1 MKLKEKYNI
10 PLFLAA
16 FALVVFFVILLL
28 LFPTQMNNGISA
40 AFNWCT
46 SAAGTPVQLLNLS
59 LIILSLYIAL
69 SKYGNVKL
77 GKGKPKYSTFS
88 WLGMIFTSGLG
99 AATMY
104 WGIVEWTF
112 LYNANPLVTSGGVV
126 SDVARYEW
134 AFAYHWFHWSPFVQL
149 IYTACGVACGYLYY
163 NRKKTT
169 TLSLGETMSYD
180 FKVKKPKVMSSIVD
194 VVFIFS
200 VISSAAITVGLGLPA
215 IGQAAGY
222 VFNFTPGQNFYYI
235 LILSIALVYFIT
247 SYIGLDKG
255 MKNISNWCCYGVI
268 ALGAYVLIV
277 GPTRFILDS
286 YLSGASM
293 TLNNLPRM
301 LLWLDPIGEN
311 CFPQWW
317 TVWDWLYS
325 ASFGTF
331 TGLFLARISE
341 GRSLRSITIGV
352 ATGTPLGLFCYNGIM
367 SNYGIWL
374 DKNGIVDLTGMTAN
388 GQSYEAIVEVFK
400 TLPMPKVVA
409 LVFCVVGALFLAT
422 TLDSS
427 TFTAANIIEKNRP
440 EGVDPSPVHRL
451 CWSILCTVIPLV
463 CLLINVDLNV
473 FKSLGIV
480 VALPILVVEV
490 FLLWYVVKQLRE
502 DYGMM
507 TDVEIKKLFADEPVA
522 EAAKKN

>member
-311 CFPQWW
+311 CFPQW
-317 TVWDWLYS
+317 
-325 ASFGTF
+325 
-331 TGLFLARISE
+331 
-341 GRSLRSITIGV
+341 
-352 ATGTPLGLFCYNGIM
+352 
-367 SNYGIWL
+367 
-374 DKNGIVDLTGMTAN
+374 
-388 GQSYEAIVEVFK
+388 
-400 TLPMPKVVA
+400 
-409 LVFCVVGALFLAT
+409 
-422 TLDSS
+422 
-427 TFTAANIIEKNRP
+427 
-440 EGVDPSPVHRL
+440 
-451 CWSILCTVIPLV
+451 
-463 CLLINVDLNV
+463 
-473 FKSLGIV
+473 
-480 VALPILVVEV
+480 
-490 FLLWYVVKQLRE
+490 
-502 DYGMM
+502 
-507 TDVEIKKLFADEPVA
+507 
-522 EAAKKN
+522 

>member
-1 MKLKEKYNI
+1 
-10 PLFLAA
+10 
-16 FALVVFFVILLL
+16 
-28 LFPTQMNNGISA
+28 
-40 AFNWCT
+40 
-46 SAAGTPVQLLNLS
+46 
-59 LIILSLYIAL
+59 
-69 SKYGNVKL
+69 
-77 GKGKPKYSTFS
+77 
-88 WLGMIFTSGLG
+88 
-99 AATMY
+99 
-104 WGIVEWTF
+104 
-112 LYNANPLVTSGGVV
+112 
-126 SDVARYEW
+126 
-134 AFAYHWFHWSPFVQL
+134 
-149 IYTACGVACGYLYY
+149 
-163 NRKKTT
+163 
-169 TLSLGETMSYD
+169 MSYD

-235 LILSIALVYFIT
+235 LILSIGLVYFIT

-286 YLSGASM
+286 YLSGVSM

-301 LLWLDPIGEN
+301 LLWLDPIGES

-325 ASFGTF
+325 ASFGPF

-480 VALPILVVEV
+480 VALPILLVEV
-490 FLLWYVVKQLRE
+490 FLLWYVAKQLRE

-507 TDVEIKKLFADEPVA
+507 TEVEIKKLFADEPVA

>member
-46 SAAGTPVQLLNLS
+46 SAAGTPVQLMNLS
-59 LIILSLYIAL
+59 LIILSLYIAF

-134 AFAYHWFHWSPFVQL
+134 AFAYHWHHWSPFVQL

-235 LILSIALVYFIT
+235 LILSIALVYFI
-247 SYIGLDKG
+247 
-255 MKNISNWCCYGVI
+255 
-268 ALGAYVLIV
+268 
-277 GPTRFILDS
+277 
-286 YLSGASM
+286 
-293 TLNNLPRM
+293 
-301 LLWLDPIGEN
+301 
-311 CFPQWW
+311 
-317 TVWDWLYS
+317 
-325 ASFGTF
+325 
-331 TGLFLARISE
+331 
-341 GRSLRSITIGV
+341 
-352 ATGTPLGLFCYNGIM
+352 GIM

-480 VALPILVVEV
+480 VALPILLVEV
-490 FLLWYVVKQLRE
+490 FLLWYVAKQLRE

-507 TDVEIKKLFADEPVA
+507 NEVEIKKLFADEPVA
-522 EAAKKN
+522 DAAKKN

>member
-1 MKLKEKYNI
+1 M
-10 PLFLAA
+10 
-16 FALVVFFVILLL
+16 
-28 LFPTQMNNGISA
+28 
-40 AFNWCT
+40 
-46 SAAGTPVQLLNLS
+46 
-59 LIILSLYIAL
+59 
-69 SKYGNVKL
+69 
-77 GKGKPKYSTFS
+77 
-88 WLGMIFTSGLG
+88 
-99 AATMY
+99 
-104 WGIVEWTF
+104 
-112 LYNANPLVTSGGVV
+112 
-126 SDVARYEW
+126 
-134 AFAYHWFHWSPFVQL
+134 
-149 IYTACGVACGYLYY
+149 
-163 NRKKTT
+163 
-169 TLSLGETMSYD
+169 
-180 FKVKKPKVMSSIVD
+180 
-194 VVFIFS
+194 
-200 VISSAAITVGLGLPA
+200 
-215 IGQAAGY
+215 
-222 VFNFTPGQNFYYI
+222 
-235 LILSIALVYFIT
+235 
-247 SYIGLDKG
+247 
-255 MKNISNWCCYGVI
+255 
-268 ALGAYVLIV
+268 GAYVLIV

-325 ASFGTF
+325 ASFGPF

-341 GRSLRSITIGV
+341 GRSLRSITVGV

-480 VALPILVVEV
+480 VALPILLVEV
-490 FLLWYVVKQLRE
+490 FLLWYVAKQLRE

-507 TDVEIKKLFADEPVA
+507 TEVEIKKLFADEPVA

>member
-112 LYNANPLVTSGGVV
+112 LYNSNPLVTSGGVV

-180 FKVKKPKVMSSIVD
+180 FKVKKPNVMSSIVD

-200 VISSAAITVGLGLPA
+200 VIS
-215 IGQAAGY
+215 
-222 VFNFTPGQNFYYI
+222 
-235 LILSIALVYFIT
+235 
-247 SYIGLDKG
+247 
-255 MKNISNWCCYGVI
+255 
-268 ALGAYVLIV
+268 
-277 GPTRFILDS
+277 R
-286 YLSGASM
+286 
-293 TLNNLPRM
+293 
-301 LLWLDPIGEN
+301 
-311 CFPQWW
+311 
-317 TVWDWLYS
+317 
-325 ASFGTF
+325 
-331 TGLFLARISE
+331 
-341 GRSLRSITIGV
+341 
-352 ATGTPLGLFCYNGIM
+352 
-367 SNYGIWL
+367 
-374 DKNGIVDLTGMTAN
+374 
-388 GQSYEAIVEVFK
+388 
-400 TLPMPKVVA
+400 
-409 LVFCVVGALFLAT
+409 
-422 TLDSS
+422 
-427 TFTAANIIEKNRP
+427 
-440 EGVDPSPVHRL
+440 
-451 CWSILCTVIPLV
+451 
-463 CLLINVDLNV
+463 
-473 FKSLGIV
+473 
-480 VALPILVVEV
+480 
-490 FLLWYVVKQLRE
+490 
-502 DYGMM
+502 
-507 TDVEIKKLFADEPVA
+507 
-522 EAAKKN
+522 AKKNAIRR